1 MKTTTQN
8 QTSSVNKLYCS
19 FIGHQ
24 YTMTKKVTEHIKEYT
39 CKCCKKQLT
48 TNADGKLTDLTP
60 TYKEINSVLE
70 RIYQV
75 RVSRIKQATPQF
87 SY

>member
-8 QTSSVNKLYCS
+8 QTSNVNKLYCS

-39 CKCCKKQLT
+39 CKCCKKQ
-48 TNADGKLTDLTP
+48 
-60 TYKEINSVLE
+60 
-70 RIYQV
+70 
-75 RVSRIKQATPQF
+75 ATPQF